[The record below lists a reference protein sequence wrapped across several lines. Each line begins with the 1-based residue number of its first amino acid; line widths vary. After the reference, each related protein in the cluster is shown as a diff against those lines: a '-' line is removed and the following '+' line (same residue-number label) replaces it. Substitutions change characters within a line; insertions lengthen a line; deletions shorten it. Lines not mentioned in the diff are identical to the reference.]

1 MEKTIEISGKAY
13 SLNNS
18 FGVLIEYLEQF
29 GTDYFDDIRKIE
41 ILSRSARTGIINTA
55 IVEMGKKLIWAMI
68 KSAEYKPVEYKIID
82 SLPQKELSD
91 LIVIAD
97 NMMSKS
103 FPDSNS
109 ESAED
114 ENNPITTEGIM
125 SCCRAC
131 GINDDAIRRYTLR
144 LLIKSVEKYVELH
157 SPNTKKEN
165 SQVRQA
171 TQEDFDRW

>member
-13 SLNNS
+13 SINNS

-29 GTDYFDDIRKIE
+29 GTDYFDDIRKID
-41 ILSRSARTGIINTA
+41 ILNRSARTDIINTA

-68 KSAEYKPVEYKIID
+68 KSAEDKPVEYKIID

-91 LIVIAD
+91 LIVIAN

-103 FPDSNS
+103 FPDSNG

-114 ENNPITTEGIM
+114 ENTITTEGIM

-144 LLIKSVEKYVELH
+144 LLIKSIEKYVELH